1 MNENETIILTPVY
14 DEDNAPYIYPDAS
27 DLQSYQ
33 RLQFIVWGLE
43 SLEKQLWDSAQR
55 GWHDTSGAEFQSFL
69 KMIRGIYNEK
79 TDSLAKYNFVILE
92 DEMLE
97 QASQMF

>member
-1 MNENETIILTPVY
+1 MNENEVITLTPVNNE
-14 DEDNAPYIYPDAS
+14 DEAPYIYPDAN

-43 SLEKQLWDSAQR
+43 SLEKQLWNSAER
-55 GWHDTSGAEFQSFL
+55 GWHDTSGPEFQSFL
-69 KMIRGIYNEK
+69 KMIRGLYHDKAN
-79 TDSLAKYNFVILE
+79 SLAKYNFVVLD

>member
-1 MNENETIILTPVY
+1 MNENETIMLTPVY
-14 DEDNAPYIYPDAS
+14 DEDNAPYIYPDAD

-43 SLEKQLWDSAQR
+43 SLEKQLWNSAER
-55 GWHDTSGAEFQSFL
+55 GWHDTSGPEFQSFL
-69 KMIRGIYNEK
+69 KMIRGLYNDK
-79 TDSLAKYNFVILE
+79 ANSLIPHNSKLLN

-97 QASQMF
+97 KASMMW

>member
-14 DEDNAPYIYPDAS
+14 DEEDAPYIYPDGNELDA
-27 DLQSYQ
+27 YQ
-33 RLQFIVWGLE
+33 IKQFLVWGLE
-43 SLEKQLWDSAQR
+43 SLEKQLWNSAER
-55 GWHDTSGAEFQSFL
+55 GWHDTTGPEFQSFL
-69 KMIRGIYNEK
+69 KMIRTIYNRQAD
-79 TDSLAKYNFVILE
+79 TLIPYNSRLLD

>member
-14 DEDNAPYIYPDAS
+14 DEENAPYIYPDGNELDA
-27 DLQSYQ
+27 YQ
-33 RLQFIVWGLE
+33 IKQFLVWGLE
-43 SLEKQLWDSAQR
+43 SLEKQLWNSAER
-55 GWHDTSGAEFQSFL
+55 GWHDTSGPEFQSFL
-69 KMIRGIYNEK
+69 KMIRTIYHRQAD
-79 TDSLAKYNFVILE
+79 TLIPYNNRLLD

>member
-1 MNENETIILTPVY
+1 MNEIITLTPVY
-14 DEDNAPYIYPDAS
+14 DEDNAPYIYPDAN

-43 SLEKQLWDSAQR
+43 SLEKQLWNSAER
-55 GWHDTSGAEFQSFL
+55 GWHDTSGPEFQSFL
-69 KMIRGIYNEK
+69 KMIRGLYHDKAN
-79 TDSLAKYNFVILE
+79 SLIPHNSKILD

>member
-1 MNENETIILTPVY
+1 MRENETIILTPVY
-14 DEDNAPYIYPDAS
+14 NEDNAPYIYPDAD
-27 DLQSYQ
+27 DLQSHQ

-43 SLEKQLWDSAQR
+43 ALEKQVWNSADR
-55 GWHDTSGAEFQSFL
+55 GWHDTSGPEFQSFL
-69 KMIRGIYNEK
+69 KMIRGLYNDK
-79 TDSLAKYNFVILE
+79 ANSLISYNSKILD

>member
-14 DEDNAPYIYPDAS
+14 DEENAPYIYPDAD

-43 SLEKQLWDSAQR
+43 SLEKQLWNSAER
-55 GWHDTSGAEFQSFL
+55 GWHDTTGPEFQSFL
-69 KMIRGIYNEK
+69 KMIRGLYEDK
-79 TDSLAKYNFVILE
+79 TNSLIKYNHEILH